1 MRLPPLSAML
11 VLLTPTAAAA
21 MARSPPPRTRPA
33 SAHMRLTPTIVATLD
48 QTPPPP
54 EVIEA
59 EARATPNR
67 KYRLAGAALLG
78 GLGAASGG
86 LAIGALAGQPSALA
100 IAPDVLLFG
109 NPYLSLLTD
118 SVVIGLSAWAWQQ
131 EQLTREQ
138 NVARIWE
145 EVQRRRGQGGGAPSG
160 VNRSQRRMKSKDAA
174 KSEKKKA
181 GFERRP
187 PPPPQEAAPT
197 ESGGSAGGLMG
208 QAKSFMAE
216 ANALGRANAL
226 QLNSELEARGIL
238 PKVVAED
245 GASTSMSEAE
255 EVQSEQQAGTTD
267 QDDALAKSKKKKG
280 RGKKARK

>member
-1 MRLPPLSAML
+1 MR
-11 VLLTPTAAAA
+11 
-21 MARSPPPRTRPA
+21 
-33 SAHMRLTPTIVATLD
+33 HTPTIVATLD

-238 PKVVAED
+238 PKVVAEVCAHHARLGSELNHRSRDRSQQD